1 MFCPNC
7 GAENKD
13 SAVFCAE
20 CGKKITFTRTNQVHP
35 TINQNGANGTGS
47 SQSSYQPGAIANSP
61 FIANDPVTSA
71 VKSFC
76 GSTEALVMA
85 ICFTLAIVL
94 PLFNGGFGSAFLK
107 NYGLDD
113 FLDFGNNLEYII
125 GFNIFGIFNTI
136 ITTATIIASIP
147 DILIAIGLWITV
159 ASGLDKVKNFISTA
173 GLTMIEIIFKIQ
185 AVLIIISGG
194 MFALI
199 MIFLIFATI
208 EEISSYNDFYD
219 SLGFQPSYSQDTST
233 LTMLIVLLVI
243 GLAIVAFLVWC
254 KLQYSTLAN
263 NIKFSANTKKPLTL
277 PVSCV
282 VLTIIS
288 TVGVAISLIFTINVN
303 SFFGGFG
310 FSIFGMLC
318 TIVANIMFVVLIT
331 KYNDVMSKL
340 KFQTSTLLGANA
352 QTNNYSYR

>member
-47 SQSSYQPGAIANSP
+47 SQSSFQPGAIAYSP
-61 FIANDPVTSA
+61 LGTQDPVVSA
-71 VKSFC
+71 VKSFA
-76 GSTEALVMA
+76 GSTEALIMA

-94 PLFNGGFGSAFLK
+94 PLFNGGFGSALLK

-113 FLDFGNNLEYII
+113 FLDLGNDLEYII

-185 AVLIIISGG
+185 AALLILFGG
-194 MFALI
+194 LYTI
-199 MIFLIFATI
+199 GMIFSIFATI
-208 EEISSYNDFYD
+208 EIMSSYNDVNNFFGYR
-219 SLGFQPSYSQDTST
+219 SSYNPYTAVLVWQ
-233 LTMLIVLLVI
+233 IVLLVI

-263 NIKFSANTKKPLTL
+263 NIKFSANSKKPLTL

-340 KFQTSTLLGANA
+340 KFQTSTLLEANA